1 MNDELR
7 KYIALQSKATPG
19 PFIVGDQYTPRRTY
33 DVVHDIEHIDKDG
46 DICVLAEC
54 IMLDDA
60 TLFIAARNFPAEKIL
75 KRLEELEAEN
85 KRLRLERDVAALNLS
100 DKETQV
106 RVITRV
112 DGEVHSVVWPENQAA
127 TDRLVKLPAWYKGE
141 TND

>member
-33 DVVHDIEHIDKDG
+33 DAVHDIEHIDKDG

-75 KRLEELEAEN
+75 QRLEELEAEN

-106 RVITRV
+106 RVV
-112 DGEVHSVVWPENQAA
+112 MLDDEVLAVTWPENQAA
-127 TDRLVKLPAWYKGE
+127 TDRLVKFPAWYKGE